1 MSTIVPKMS
10 TKRKNTGLASA
21 LFGKTRRVILSMLYS
36 NTDEK
41 FYLRQIIRAAG
52 VGLGAVQR
60 EVKNLTDA
68 GIILRSIQGRQA
80 YYQAN
85 PECPLFTE
93 LKSLVVKTVGI
104 GDILRSALSPLDNR
118 IDLAFIY
125 GSFARGEDKKGSDV
139 DVMIVGDVTFNEIIS
154 AIQPAQN
161 KLGREVNPTIYPPD
175 EYKSKVEQNHHF
187 LKSVLGEEKI
197 FIIGDEHE
205 LKRLAK

>member
-1 MSTIVPKMS
+1 MY
-10 TKRKNTGLASA
+10 TKEKKPGLASS
-21 LFGKTRRVILSMLYS
+21 LFGKTRRSVLGLLYGHA
-36 NTDEK
+36 DES
-41 FYLRQIIRAAG
+41 FYLRQIIR
-52 VGLGAVQR
+52 LSESTERAVQL
-60 EVKNLTDA
+60 EVKNLSDA
-68 GIILRSIQGRQA
+68 GIITRTVKGRQVF
-80 YYQAN
+80 YQAN
-85 PECPLFTE
+85 SECPIFSE
-93 LKSLVVKTVGI
+93 LKSLVNKTVGVA
-104 GDILRSALSPLDNR
+104 DVVRSALAPLDNR

-125 GSFARGEDKKGSDV
+125 GSFARGEYKKGSDV